1 MAKVK
6 KKAAANP
13 DSEPADRSAYDALID
28 QASEDRL
35 SGGADEGAAWV
46 GAFGGAA
53 LPTPPDDSPLSDE
66 EREAVRDL
74 MLRAAES
81 GDHAAIDRLK
91 DLANNPAEL
100 RQVMAEFRG

>member
-1 MAKVK
+1 MAKAK
-6 KKAAANP
+6 KQAAANP
-13 DSEPADRSAYDALID
+13 ERDALID
-28 QASEDRL
+28 RATEDRL
-35 SGGADEGAAWV
+35 MGGADEGAAWV

-91 DLANNPAEL
+91 DLANKPAEL